1 MRLLIS
7 VCFINS
13 VTSVIL
19 LHVELRIGLVLL
31 YQVSLCFG
39 ILFLHLMQEFIF
51 LAMQFLLQL
60 RLLFLELADL
70 SVCVPAGAQAR
81 PEERADNERG
91 NEHIWTCSKA

>member
-1 MRLLIS
+1 MNTCFLVFENQSLLRQLIS

-13 VTSVIL
+13 VTSVILLLL

-81 PEERADNERG
+81 P
-91 NEHIWTCSKA
+91 